1 MKHVL
6 TDPLRDPSPPLGVST
21 HNFRLDRSKSL
32 PFPPIVLKRWDLPR
46 GRKQGKIPDA
56 RFGRPVFCD
65 RVTRSTIVR
74 RRWRWGG
81 PNPLGRQMASRMV
94 PRNMSSPIPYGTHPL
109 HQAFPPITFASTVEK
124 AYLFRRSSLNDG
136 IFHAAENREKSQ
148 TSDFDGLFLAIG

>member
-6 TDPLRDPSPPLGVST
+6 TDPLRDPSPPPGIST
-21 HNFRLDRSKSL
+21 HNFRLDRPKRL
-32 PFPPIVLKRWDLPR
+32 PFPPIVPKRWDLPR

-65 RVTRSTIVR
+65 WVTGSTIVR

-81 PNPLGRQMASRMV
+81 PNPLGRQVASRMV

-109 HQAFPPITFASTVEK
+109 HQAFPPITFASTVQK
-124 AYLFRRSSLNDG
+124 AYRFCRSSLNDG
-136 IFHAAENREKSQ
+136 IFHAAEKREKSQ
-148 TSDFDGLFLAIG
+148 TSDFDGPYLAIG